1 MSQGRKPEG
10 RRAFLRQLTAA
21 TVTVA
26 GPLGSTSCAPL
37 LSSPE
42 WIAQRFVKAY
52 PEADVDR
59 VNKYLSDTFGA
70 FYELGWIMDV
80 DGLPIVIDSDDSSG
94 FGTHVIVEA
103 HGKASNDPVLQYF
116 VDVVDRKVANYGPHH

>member
-1 MSQGRKPEG
+1 MKDVGKREAVEDQIERRQSGLSPAERVERSMSQGRKPEG

-52 PEADVDR
+52 LEADVDR

-70 FYELGWIMDV
+70 FYELG
-80 DGLPIVIDSDDSSG
+80 
-94 FGTHVIVEA
+94 
-103 HGKASNDPVLQYF
+103 
-116 VDVVDRKVANYGPHH
+116 